1 MISIDY
7 SYKKEGEFIWP
18 VAMRSRFKEVGG
30 WHTLTDEQRAK
41 HGWYPIDYTG
51 KEYDPATEDR
61 LFVSQELV
69 GEVFKVVYAV
79 RDLTID
85 ELSTRLLE
93 DVTTSTQTR
102 LDDFAQTRAYDSML
116 SACTYVTSSV
126 VRLKAEGQYCVDSR
140 DSTWETLYTIL
151 GEVKAGTR
159 PMPGS
164 FADIES
170 ELPSLEWPI

>member
-1 MISIDY
+1 MITRNSDNLALY
-7 SYKKEGEFIWP
+7 GD
-18 VAMRSRFKEVGG
+18 G
-30 WHTLTDEQRAK
+30 WALTDNGAFNSEK
-41 HGWYPIDYTG
+41 NIIDQSLNLSNATYHNVNQPNIWSGGFYT
-51 KEYDPATEDR
+51 YDGNLTPTESGATAIAEA
-61 LFVSQELV
+61 LQV
-69 GEVFKVVYAV
+69 KVTEA
-79 RDLTID
+79 
-85 ELSTRLLE
+85 
-93 DVTTSTQTR
+93 TQKR
-102 LDDFAQTRAYDSML
+102 LDDFAQTKTYDSML

-159 PMPGS
+159 PMPDS